1 MTITINLDQIILEGI
16 DIPPSQRPR
25 LRVVVEEE
33 LSRLLQEKGIPR
45 QLYKGTA
52 IACLSATIKVT
63 KEKKETMYSSSKRHT
78 LPTPPTL
85 PTLNLTNNLTVLIS
99 RKIGITFWFKRIPN
113 FHISFR
119 V

>member
-52 IACLSATIKVT
+52 IACLSATVKVT
-63 KEKKETMYSSSKRHT
+63 KEKKIEE
-78 LPTPPTL
+78 
-85 PTLNLTNNLTVLIS
+85 
-99 RKIGITFWFKRIPN
+99 IGREIAQSIYTELRDCSLKE
-113 FHISFR
+113 H
-119 V
+119 

>member
-45 QLYKGTA
+45 QLYQKTA
-52 IACLSATIKVT
+52 IAGFSATVKVT
-63 KEKKETMYSSSKRHT
+63 KGKKTEEIGREIAQSIY
-78 LPTPPTL
+78 
-85 PTLNLTNNLTVLIS
+85 LNLETVRFS
-99 RKIGITFWFKRIPN
+99 KK
-113 FHISFR
+113 
-119 V
+119 